1 MLKKLMNRTRS
12 YNTWVNDDIGRIKGE
27 HKISVFNVIS
37 EHVMCHW
44 LDMNYY
50 WSYSRGIGFIKL
62 WDLDTLLDGK

>member
-1 MLKKLMNRTRS
+1 MWYKLMNRTRS
-12 YNTWVNDDIGRIKGE
+12 YNTWVNDDIGRIEGE
-27 HKISVFNVIS
+27 YKIPVFNVIS
-37 EHVMCHW
+37 EHIMFHW

>member
-1 MLKKLMNRTRS
+1 MLKKLMNRNQGT
-12 YNTWVNDDIGRIKGE
+12 Y
-27 HKISVFNVIS
+27 KISVFNVIS

-44 LDMNYY
+44 LDMNYH

>member
-1 MLKKLMNRTRS
+1 MWKKLMNRTQ
-12 YNTWVNDDIGRIKGE
+12 GE
-27 HKISVFNVIS
+27 YKHSVFNVIS